1 MTIIAAMEYELAGL
15 RRALRQSGPAN
26 PKAAREFGRPT
37 PGATELQVELHAVGV
52 GREPA
57 QAAVTKLLAEG
68 RRAGGNHTDALLLLG
83 FAGGLNPGLRS
94 GDLCLPS
101 HFIREDGP
109 VADAGPAADAGPVAD
124 AHPLEPDA
132 AMRQQA
138 AGVLVDAGL
147 AWSAGDSL
155 TVTELVAT
163 PEAKAERFR
172 QYRAGVVDMEDYWFA
187 DLAARQG
194 MPFLA
199 VRAVLDP
206 AQQGLPPYVL
216 GLASRDRDRGRVV
229 VTCAA
234 RPWRVAGLLR
244 LSRQAGLAQQSLAHF
259 ALAFIRQRLAESGR
273 PLTAAQR

>member
-1 MTIIAAMEYELAGL
+1 MLTIIAAMEYELVGL
-15 RRALRQSGPAN
+15 RRALRKSGPAN
-26 PKAAREFGRPT
+26 PKAVREFGRPT
-37 PGATELQVELHAVGV
+37 PSTTELQVELHAVGV

-57 QAAVTKLLAEG
+57 QATVTKLLAQR

-83 FAGGLNPGLRS
+83 FAGGLDPGLRS
-94 GDLCLPS
+94 GDLCLRC
-101 HFIREDGP
+101 HFILEDGP
-109 VADAGPAADAGPVAD
+109 VADAGPAAD

-138 AGVLVDAGL
+138 ACVLADSGL

-216 GLASRDRDRGRVV
+216 GLASRDRDLGRAVV
-229 VTCAA
+229 ACAA

-244 LSRQAGLAQQSLAHF
+244 LSRQAGLAQQSLSHF

-273 PLTAAQR
+273 PLTAVQ

>member
-1 MTIIAAMEYELAGL
+1 MLTIIAAMEYELAGL
-15 RRALRQSGPAN
+15 RRALCQFEPAN
-26 PKAAREFGRPT
+26 PKAVREFARPT
-37 PGATELQVELHAVGV
+37 PSATELQVELHAVGV

-57 QAAVTKLLAEG
+57 RAAVTKLLAER

-83 FAGGLNPGLRS
+83 FAGGLDPGLRS

-109 VADAGPAADAGPVAD
+109 VADA
-124 AHPLEPDA
+124 HPLEPDA

-138 AGVLVDAGL
+138 ACVLADAGV
-147 AWSAGDSL
+147 AWSVGDSL
-155 TVTELVAT
+155 TVSELVAT
-163 PEAKAERFR
+163 PEAKAEKFR

-206 AQQGLPPYVL
+206 AQQGLPSYVL
-216 GLASRDRDRGRVV
+216 GLASRNRGRAVV
-229 VTCAA
+229 ACAVVACAA

-244 LSRQAGLAQQSLAHF
+244 LSRQAGLAQQSLSHF

-273 PLTAAQR
+273 PLTAAQ

>member
-1 MTIIAAMEYELAGL
+1 MLTIIAAMEYELVGL

-26 PKAAREFGRPT
+26 PKAVRDFGRPT

-57 QAAVTKLLAEG
+57 QAAVTKLLAQR

-83 FAGGLNPGLRS
+83 FAGGLDPGLRS

-109 VADAGPAADAGPVAD
+109 VADAGPAADA
-124 AHPLEPDA
+124 HSLEPDA
-132 AMRQQA
+132 GMRQQA
-138 AGVLVDAGL
+138 ACVLADSGV
-147 AWSAGDSL
+147 AWSVGDSL
-155 TVTELVAT
+155 TVSELVAT
-163 PEAKAERFR
+163 PEAKAEKFR

-206 AQQGLPPYVL
+206 AQQVCLPMFWAWRLETGIGAGPSWPAPL
-216 GLASRDRDRGRVV
+216 GHGAWPVCCGCPVKPGWPSEVWPILGWPLSGSAWRSRADR
-229 VTCAA
+229 
-234 RPWRVAGLLR
+234 
-244 LSRQAGLAQQSLAHF
+244 
-259 ALAFIRQRLAESGR
+259 
-273 PLTAAQR
+273 

>member
-1 MTIIAAMEYELAGL
+1 MLTVIAAMEYELVGL

-37 PGATELQVELHAVGV
+37 PSATELQVELHAVGV

-57 QAAVTKLLAEG
+57 QAAVTKLLAER

-83 FAGGLNPGLRS
+83 FAGGLDPGLRS

-109 VADAGPAADAGPVAD
+109 VADAGPAADA
-124 AHPLEPDA
+124 HPLEPDA

-138 AGVLVDAGL
+138 ACVLADAGQ

-216 GLASRDRDRGRVV
+216 GLASRNRDLGRAVV
-229 VTCAA
+229 ACAA

-244 LSRQAGLAQQSLAHF
+244 LSRQAGLAQQSLSHF

-273 PLTAAQR
+273 PLTAAQ

>member
-1 MTIIAAMEYELAGL
+1 MTIIAAMEYELVGL
-15 RRALRQSGPAN
+15 RRALRKSGPAN
-26 PKAAREFGRPT
+26 PKAVREFGRPT
-37 PGATELQVELHAVGV
+37 PSPTELHVELHAVGV
-52 GREPA
+52 GRSA
-57 QAAVTKLLAEG
+57 QATVTKLLAE
-68 RRAGGNHTDALLLLG
+68 RRRVGGNHTDALLLLG
-83 FAGGLNPGLRS
+83 FAGGLDPGLRS

-101 HFIREDGP
+101 HFICEYSP
-109 VADAGPAADAGPVAD
+109 VADAGPAAD

-138 AGVLVDAGL
+138 ACVLADAGL

-216 GLASRDRDRGRVV
+216 GLASRDRGRGRAVV
-229 VTCAA
+229 ACAA

-244 LSRQAGLAQQSLAHF
+244 LSRQAGLAQRSLAHF
-259 ALAFIRQRLAESGR
+259 GLAFIRQRLAESGR
-273 PLTAAQR
+273 PLTAAQ

>member
-1 MTIIAAMEYELAGL
+1 MLTVIAAMEYELVGL

-26 PKAAREFGRPT
+26 PKAAREFCRPT
-37 PGATELQVELHAVGV
+37 FGATELQVELHAVGV

-57 QAAVTKLLAEG
+57 RAAVTKLLAER

-83 FAGGLNPGLRS
+83 FAGGLDPGLRS

-109 VADAGPAADAGPVAD
+109 VADA
-124 AHPLEPDA
+124 HPLEPDA

-138 AGVLVDAGL
+138 ACVLADAGQ

-172 QYRAGVVDMEDYWFA
+172 QYRASVVDMEDYWFA

-216 GLASRDRDRGRVV
+216 GLASRDRDRGRAVV
-229 VTCAA
+229 ACAA

-244 LSRQAGLAQQSLAHF
+244 LSRQAGLAQRSLAHF
-259 ALAFIRQRLAESGR
+259 GLAFIRQRLAESGR
-273 PLTAAQR
+273 PLTAAQ